1 MMDLIRRLLA
11 GDEPAVAA
19 PAAGAGA
26 GSPVPDA
33 AERRLRV
40 ATCALLLEMAHADA
54 EFSAGERARIE
65 AILAE
70 RFGLAAAEAH
80 ALMEEAEAR
89 RRDAV
94 DLHGFT
100 SVITSRYDEHGRF
113 EVARLLWSVVD
124 ADGDLSR
131 HEDYLLRRLASLLDL
146 RPGLLAEARRAAR
159 GRAPYRSPSNRSVSS
174 ARPPFTRLI
183 AR

>member
-11 GDEPAVAA
+11 GDAPADAA
-19 PAAGAGA
+19 PAADAA
-26 GSPVPDA
+26 APAPDA

-54 EFSAGERARIE
+54 EFSAAERARIE
-65 AILAE
+65 AILSE
-70 RFGLAAAEAH
+70 RFGLGPSAAH

-100 SVITSRYDEHGRF
+100 SVLTSHYDEQGRF
-113 EVARLLWSVVD
+113 EVARQLWRVVD

-131 HEDYLLRRLASLLDL
+131 HEDYLLRRLAALLDL

-159 GRAPYRSPSNRSVSS
+159 DG
-174 ARPPFTRLI
+174 AR
-183 AR
+183 